1 MRRAGGTSAGA
12 AEELDA
18 AGPATQ
24 PGAAEVRVRSQPA
37 PGVGCLSRGRYELGH
52 AIGRGGMSTVHR
64 AYDRCTGHEVAVKIS
79 RPAPDVIDAIGPI
92 RREVGQLSTLDNPGL
107 VALLDADAD
116 ADVGDDGT
124 PAFMVSELV
133 EGPNLAQWIRG
144 STLTEQQ
151 TARLGAAM
159 CRTLAYVHARG
170 IVHRDIKPANVLV
183 SGRTAAD
190 LAPKL
195 VDFGIAT
202 TVESTSL
209 AVDDATVGTANYL
222 SPERSAHRAG

>member
-1 MRRAGGTSAGA
+1 
-12 AEELDA
+12 
-18 AGPATQ
+18 
-24 PGAAEVRVRSQPA
+24 VRVRSQPA

-92 RREVGQLSTLDNPGL
+92 RREVG
-107 VALLDADAD
+107 
-116 ADVGDDGT
+116 
-124 PAFMVSELV
+124 
-133 EGPNLAQWIRG
+133 
-144 STLTEQQ
+144 
-151 TARLGAAM
+151 
-159 CRTLAYVHARG
+159 
-170 IVHRDIKPANVLV
+170 
-183 SGRTAAD
+183 
-190 LAPKL
+190 L